1 MTRDLEETGRGF
13 GDLVMGPV
21 PIRSWRMKGLVSA
34 YSSTE
39 EVKFLPVTIYLGT
52 YSHSRKQVTSYN

>member
-13 GDLVMGPV
+13 GDSVMGAV
-21 PIRSWRMKGLVSA
+21 PIRIWRRMKCLASA

-39 EVKFLPVTIYLGT
+39 EVKFLPITIYLGT
-52 YSHSRKQVTSYN
+52 YSLGRKQFA